1 LSTLRG
7 KALRVFLYCIDAL
20 EHDFIDSSDFEA
32 LKQTQYH
39 KLEIPEKC
47 MTILEDGS
55 LKPFTP
61 VIWKAILT
69 GESEEDTPSRKPER
83 YENSLLNWFHRRKL
97 ARKIWRKALDWG
109 LFRRGLPVKLG
120 FERKDILEGVD
131 SVLKTAKYPIVQQN
145 PVLAE
150 VKWTGIG
157 AGIKPLEVVGKFEK
171 MFQEEKKEA
180 LERLDEPWDLYIFY
194 TKIIDVVGHLLWG
207 RGNYTEK
214 YYRIIDDFAAHLKK
228 ILGDDTAF
236 IVLSDHGIKAIEG
249 ITIGGEHSHHA
260 YVSYNRRVDVPEQ
273 LSILHIREIIEG
285 FLKV

>member
-1 LSTLRG
+1 M
-7 KALRVFLYCIDAL
+7 RVFLYCIDAL
-20 EHDFIDSSDFEA
+20 EYDFIDSGDFEA

-39 KLEIPEKC
+39 KVEIPENC
-47 MTILEDGS
+47 MTILDDGS

-69 GESEEDTPSRKPER
+69 GKSEEDSPSPKPQR
-83 YENSLLNWFHRRKL
+83 YENSVMNWFHRRKI
-97 ARKIWRKALDWG
+97 ARKIWRKALDGG

-120 FERKDILEGVD
+120 FERKDILAGVD
-131 SVLKTAKYPIVQQN
+131 SVLKTAEYPIVQQN

-157 AGIKPLEVVGKFEK
+157 AGIKPLVVVGKFEK
-171 MFQEEKKEA
+171 IFQEEKKDA

-214 YYRIIDDFAAHLKK
+214 YYRIIDDFAVHLKK
-228 ILGDDTAF
+228 ALGDDVAF
-236 IVLSDHGIKAIEG
+236 IVLSDHGIKGIEG
-249 ITIGGEHSHHA
+249 ITIGGEHSLHA
-260 YVSYNRRVDVPEQ
+260 YVSFDRRVDVPEP
-273 LSILHIREIIEG
+273 LSILNIRDIIER
-285 FLKV
+285 FLKEEAPAL